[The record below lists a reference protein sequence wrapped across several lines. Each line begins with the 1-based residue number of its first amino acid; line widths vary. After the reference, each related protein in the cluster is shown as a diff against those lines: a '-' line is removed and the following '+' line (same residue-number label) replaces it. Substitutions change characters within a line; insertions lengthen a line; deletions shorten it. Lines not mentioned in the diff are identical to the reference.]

1 MQQLFVL
8 LALILFSP
16 LRAQD
21 DFLRSLAVEVC
32 SCLNSDGTDF
42 SETSAPGCL
51 ETVAIRHEKILRQR
65 YNLLVANAD
74 QRDLLS
80 EWLVDDLLEVCP
92 VLRTIR
98 PKEAQREFHWSDSRP
113 DRSSLVPRFTA
124 LKQPVADSLVTMTSE
139 PPAVWKASGELM
151 TQPGS
156 KGLRLRTVD
165 GEELK
170 FYLPV
175 SVARKRDFDP
185 GDLVSLSYRREW
197 RLAESRIILV
207 VVRIY

>member
-42 SETSAPGCL
+42 SETLAPGCL

-80 EWLVDDLLEVCP
+80 EWLVDDLLE
-92 VLRTIR
+92 I
-98 PKEAQREFHWSDSRP
+98 
-113 DRSSLVPRFTA
+113 
-124 LKQPVADSLVTMTSE
+124 
-139 PPAVWKASGELM
+139 
-151 TQPGS
+151 
-156 KGLRLRTVD
+156 
-165 GEELK
+165 
-170 FYLPV
+170 
-175 SVARKRDFDP
+175 
-185 GDLVSLSYRREW
+185 
-197 RLAESRIILV
+197 
-207 VVRIY
+207 